1 MVIQKNKQIS
11 KGLKELT
18 LAELDIQKI
27 ARIFQNMVIL
37 ESGRILREVLEYW
50 EDFLFFNLWYKPQ
63 VTTSKNTQWEKK
75 KEYYYYKYFHAI
87 PSVAVM
93 ASDFNW
99 YEVWYDILS
108 SWIKMVYRCYTVL
121 QNRSL
126 SDSLCMAARCEY

>member
-1 MVIQKNKQIS
+1 M
-11 KGLKELT
+11 T
-18 LAELDIQKI
+18 ELDIQEI
-27 ARIFQNMVIL
+27 AEIFQNIVIL
-37 ESGRILREVLEYW
+37 ESGRLLGEVLEYW
-50 EDFLFFNLWYKPQ
+50 EDFLFLNLWYKPQ
-63 VTTSKNTQWEKK
+63 VTTSMNTQWEKK
-75 KEYYYYKYFHAI
+75 KEYYYYKCFDAI

-108 SWIKMVYRCYTVL
+108 LWIKMVYRCYTVL